1 MLMTKIL
8 PITKAREDLT
18 NLVDRADKLSNEY
31 VITVNGKPKAVL
43 MSFQELDSLR
53 ETLDILSNPKL
64 VADIKEAEEQI
75 ERGET
80 VGWNELKKELGW

>member
-1 MLMTKIL
+1 MTRTL
-8 PITKAREDLT
+8 PITKAREDFT
-18 NLVDRADKLSNEY
+18 NLVDRADKLSDEY

-43 MSFQELDSLR
+43 VSFQELDSMR

-64 VADIKEAEEQI
+64 MADIKEAEEQI

-80 VGWNELKKELGW
+80 VSWAELKKELGW